1 MIKKIVYLQKIKK
14 QLNMSKND
22 ISLKEVNTIEM
33 KSLIELRDG
42 RIFYVP
48 AYQRGYRWNEE
59 QVKDLLDDL
68 YSFATG
74 KNEKQFYCLQP
85 VIVKEIKKDD
95 SKWREIKEVTP
106 SLSEETSIYEVV
118 DGQQRLTT
126 LYILLQ
132 YIIEHTTDE
141 EDKEDELKTMY
152 SLIYETRRDFSA
164 YLQAIG
170 TQTNFNNIDEKH
182 AFNAFQ
188 CIKNWIENKKT
199 PNLKASNIRS
209 KLATFLCQ
217 DNETEESCG
226 SLQVVWYEINEDK
239 DVIREFLTINN
250 GKIQLTEAELIKAL
264 FLQKRNLGDDNL
276 EISQGN
282 IALEWERI
290 ENALHQDDFWYFLSN
305 ENKIPSNRIELLLRL
320 NKGVFET
327 DKNKLFRSYYEIF
340 SGKESLTEIVKKE
353 WKSVVSV
360 FRTLEDWYIDPIK
373 YNLIGFL
380 THAGTPLQEIYKN
393 YESATSQ
400 EDFVNKLEKIIKI
413 NNLVELDYS
422 KNRRQIRNILL
433 LLNIHT
439 LNKQLGALREHTEV
453 NSPSYKFPFDIF
465 VTQNWDVEHIDS
477 AQTNRLSKKEDQKEW
492 VKVHKEFL
500 PEKEWNEKVTPFEL
514 EENWEKCIEAI
525 KEIAKEKS
533 EEEDNRNTIGNLT
546 LLDAETNRSYG
557 NALFPRKRKEI
568 LEAIRNGKYVP
579 QCTQMIFYKN
589 FGETSLQN
597 SLYWSDDCKKAY
609 QDYILNELKE
619 YGKQ

>member
-1 MIKKIVYLQKIKK
+1 MEE
-14 QLNMSKND
+14 NS
-22 ISLKEVNTIEM
+22 IEM
-33 KSLIELRDG
+33 KSLIKLRDG
-42 RIFYVP
+42 RTFYVP

-68 YSFATG
+68 YSFASG

-85 VIVKEIKKDD
+85 IIVKKISKDSAQWKTIVGNHPQINQEKD
-95 SKWREIKEVTP
+95 M
-106 SLSEETSIYEVV
+106 YEVV

-170 TQTNFNNIDEKH
+170 IQTNFNNIDEKH

-226 SLQVVWYEINEDK
+226 SLQVVWYEINENK

-264 FLQKRNLGDDNL
+264 FLQKRNLEDDNL

-400 EDFVNKLEKIIKI
+400 EDFISKLEKMIKI
-413 NNLVELDYS
+413 KKIVELNYS
-422 KNRRQIRNILL
+422 KDRNQIRNILL

-500 PEKEWNEKVTPFEL
+500 PKKEWEKQVASFEL
-514 EENWEKCIEAI
+514 KENWEKCIEAI

>member
-1 MIKKIVYLQKIKK
+1 MNKNNISPNEGNSIK
-14 QLNMSKND
+14 
-22 ISLKEVNTIEM
+22 M

-68 YSFATG
+68 YSFAIG

-85 VIVKEIKKDD
+85 VIVKKISKNSTQWKTITENHPQIDQEKDM
-95 SKWREIKEVTP
+95 
-106 SLSEETSIYEVV
+106 YEVV

-132 YIIEHTTDE
+132 YIIDHTTDE
-141 EDKEDELKTMY
+141 EDKEDEQKAMY
-152 SLIYETRRDFSA
+152 KLIYETRKNLSD
-164 YLQAIG
+164 YLQKIG
-170 TQTNFNNIDEKH
+170 EKTIFDNIDEKH
-182 AFNAFQ
+182 ASNAYQ
-188 CIKNWIENKKT
+188 CIKKWIENKKT

-217 DNETEESCG
+217 DENTEESCG
-226 SLQVVWYEINEDK
+226 SLQVVWYEIDENK

-264 FLQKRNLGDDNL
+264 FLQKRNLGDDNI
-276 EISQGN
+276 EITQGN

-305 ENKIPSNRIELLLRL
+305 EDKIPSNRIELLLRL
-320 NKGVFET
+320 NKGVFEN

-340 SGKESLTEIVKKE
+340 SEKEGLSKIVKEE
-353 WKSVVSV
+353 WKSVVTV

-380 THAGTPLQEIYKN
+380 THAGIPLQEIYKN
-393 YESATSQ
+393 YQNATSQ
-400 EDFVNKLEKIIKI
+400 IDFISKLEKMIKI
-413 NNLVELDYS
+413 KNPVELSYS
-422 KNRRQIRNILL
+422 KDRSHIRNILL
-433 LLNIHT
+433 LLNVHT
-439 LNKQLGALREHTEV
+439 LNKQLGALRKHTEV
-453 NSPSYKFPFDIF
+453 DSPSYKFPFDIF
-465 VTQNWDVEHIDS
+465 VAQNWDVEHIDS
-477 AQTNRLSKKEDQKEW
+477 AQTNRLNKKEDQKEW

-500 PEKEWNEKVTPFEL
+500 PEKEWNEKVAPFEL

-525 KEIAKEKS
+525 KEIAEEKS

-597 SLYWSDDCKKAY
+597 SLYWSDSCKKAY
-609 QDYILNELKE
+609 QDYIFNELKK

>member
-1 MIKKIVYLQKIKK
+1 MEENNIK
-14 QLNMSKND
+14 
-22 ISLKEVNTIEM
+22 M

-42 RIFYVP
+42 RTFYVP

-68 YSFATG
+68 YSFASG

-85 VIVKEIKKDD
+85 IIVTKISKDSVQWKTIIEAHPQIDQEKE
-95 SKWREIKEVTP
+95 
-106 SLSEETSIYEVV
+106 IYEVV

-126 LYILLQ
+126 LYIILKYL
-132 YIIEHTTDE
+132 I
-141 EDKEDELKTMY
+141 KEIQNSKEPSY
-152 SLIYETRRDFSA
+152 SIIYETREDMTCFLENIAEKTENDFK
-164 YLQAIG
+164 
-170 TQTNFNNIDEKH
+170 NIDEKH
-182 AFNAFQ
+182 AVDAF
-188 CIKNWIENKKT
+188 KNIHKWIIEKEEKDKT
-199 PNLKASNIRS
+199 ISANDIHYELS
-209 KLATFLCQ
+209 KFLRQ
-217 DNETEESCG
+217 DKDTKQSCG
-226 SLQVVWYEINEDK
+226 SLQVIWYEINENK

-264 FLQKRNLGDDNL
+264 FLQKRNLGDHNL
-276 EISQGN
+276 EITQGN

-320 NKGVFET
+320 NRGVFEI

-340 SGKESLTEIVKKE
+340 SEKEGLTEIVKEE
-353 WKSVVSV
+353 WKNVVSV

-380 THAGTPLQEIYKN
+380 THANTPLQDIYKN
-393 YESATSQ
+393 YENATSQ
-400 EDFVNKLEKIIKI
+400 EDFIYKLKEMIKGKLPE
-413 NNLVELDYS
+413 NPETLSYS
-422 KNRRQIRNILL
+422 NTKDRYNIWKILL
-433 LLNIHT
+433 WLNIHT
-439 LNKQLGALREHTEV
+439 LNLQLKSLRGSSEV

-465 VTQNWDVEHIDS
+465 VAQNWDVEHIDS

-492 VKVHKEFL
+492 VKIHKEFL
-500 PEKEWNEKVTPFEL
+500 PEKEWDEKVAPFEL

-525 KEIAKEKS
+525 KEIAEEKS

-597 SLYWSDDCKKAY
+597 SLYWSDSCKKAY

>member
-1 MIKKIVYLQKIKK
+1 MEE
-14 QLNMSKND
+14 NS
-22 ISLKEVNTIEM
+22 IEM
-33 KSLIELRDG
+33 KSLIKLRDG
-42 RIFYVP
+42 RTFYVP

-68 YSFATG
+68 YSFASG

-85 VIVKEIKKDD
+85 IIVKKISKDSAQWKTIVGNHPQINQEKD
-95 SKWREIKEVTP
+95 M
-106 SLSEETSIYEVV
+106 YEVV

-170 TQTNFNNIDEKH
+170 IQTNFNNIDEKH

-209 KLATFLCQ
+209 KLATFRCQ

-226 SLQVVWYEINEDK
+226 SLQVVWYEINENK

-264 FLQKRNLGDDNL
+264 FLQKRNLEDDNL

-400 EDFVNKLEKIIKI
+400 EDFISKLEKMIKI
-413 NNLVELDYS
+413 KKIVELNYS
-422 KNRRQIRNILL
+422 KDRNQIRNILL

-500 PEKEWNEKVTPFEL
+500 PKKEWEKQVASFEL

>member
-1 MIKKIVYLQKIKK
+1 MNKNNTV
-14 QLNMSKND
+14 SKEGN
-22 ISLKEVNTIEM
+22 SIEM

-42 RIFYVP
+42 RTFYVP

-59 QVKDLLDDL
+59 QVKDLLEDL
-68 YSFATG
+68 YSFASG
-74 KNEKQFYCLQP
+74 KNEKRFYCLQP
-85 VIVKEIKKDD
+85 IIVKKISKD
-95 SKWREIKEVTP
+95 SAQWKAIIETHPQINQEKE
-106 SLSEETSIYEVV
+106 IYEVV

-132 YIIEHTTDE
+132 YIIDHTADE
-141 EDKEDELKTMY
+141 EDKEDEQKAMY
-152 SLIYETRRDFSA
+152 KLIYETRKNLSD
-164 YLQAIG
+164 YLQKIG
-170 TQTNFNNIDEKH
+170 EKTIFDNIDEKH
-182 AFNAFQ
+182 ASNAYQ
-188 CIKNWIENKKT
+188 CIKRWIENKKT

-217 DNETEESCG
+217 DKNTEESCG
-226 SLQVVWYEINEDK
+226 SLQVVWYEIDENK

-276 EISQGN
+276 EITQGN

-290 ENALHQDDFWYFLSN
+290 ENALHEDDFWYFLSN

-327 DKNKLFRSYYEIF
+327 DKNKLFRSYYGIF
-340 SGKESLTEIVKKE
+340 SEKEGLSEIVKEE
-353 WKSVVSV
+353 WKNVVTV
-360 FRTLEDWYIDPIK
+360 FRTREDWYIDPIK

-393 YESATSQ
+393 YENSTSQ
-400 EDFVNKLEKIIKI
+400 IDFISRLEKMIKI
-413 NNLVELDYS
+413 KNPVELSYS
-422 KNRRQIRNILL
+422 KDRSQIRNILL
-433 LLNIHT
+433 LLNVHI

-465 VTQNWDVEHIDS
+465 VAQNWDVEHIDS
-477 AQTNRLSKKEDQKEW
+477 AQTNRLNKIEDQKEW
-492 VKVHKEFL
+492 IKVHKEFL
-500 PEKEWNEKVTPFEL
+500 PEKEWNEKVASFEL

-525 KEIAKEKS
+525 KEIAEEKS
-533 EEEDNRNTIGNLT
+533 EEEDNRNIIGNLT

-597 SLYWSDDCKKAY
+597 SLYWSDSCKKAY

>member
-1 MIKKIVYLQKIKK
+1 MNKNNTV
-14 QLNMSKND
+14 SKEGN
-22 ISLKEVNTIEM
+22 SIEM

-42 RIFYVP
+42 RTFYVP

-59 QVKDLLDDL
+59 QVKDLLEDL
-68 YSFATG
+68 YSFASG

-85 VIVKEIKKDD
+85 IIVKKISKD
-95 SKWREIKEVTP
+95 SAQWKAIIETHPQINQEKE
-106 SLSEETSIYEVV
+106 IYEVV

-132 YIIEHTTDE
+132 YIIDHTADE
-141 EDKEDELKTMY
+141 EDKEDEQKAMY
-152 SLIYETRRDFSA
+152 KLIYETRKNLSD
-164 YLQAIG
+164 YLQKIG
-170 TQTNFNNIDEKH
+170 EKTIFDNIDEKH
-182 AFNAFQ
+182 ASNAYQ
-188 CIKNWIENKKT
+188 CIKRWIENKKT

-217 DNETEESCG
+217 DKNTEESCG
-226 SLQVVWYEINEDK
+226 SLQVVWYEIDENK

-276 EISQGN
+276 EITQGN

-290 ENALHQDDFWYFLSN
+290 ENALHEDDFWYFLSN

-327 DKNKLFRSYYEIF
+327 DKNKLFRSYYGIF
-340 SGKESLTEIVKKE
+340 SEKEGLSEIVKEE
-353 WKSVVSV
+353 WKNVVTV

-393 YESATSQ
+393 YENSTSQ
-400 EDFVNKLEKIIKI
+400 IDFISRLEKMIKI
-413 NNLVELDYS
+413 KNPVELSYS
-422 KNRRQIRNILL
+422 KDRSQIRNILL
-433 LLNIHT
+433 LLNVHI
-439 LNKQLGALREHTEV
+439 LNKQLGALREYTEV

-465 VTQNWDVEHIDS
+465 VAQNWDVEHIDS
-477 AQTNRLSKKEDQKEW
+477 AQTNRLNKIEDQKEW
-492 VKVHKEFL
+492 IKVHKEFL
-500 PEKEWNEKVTPFEL
+500 PEKEWNEKVASFEL

-525 KEIAKEKS
+525 KEIAEEKS
-533 EEEDNRNTIGNLT
+533 EEEDNRNIIGNLT

-597 SLYWSDDCKKAY
+597 SLYWSDSCKKAY

>member
-1 MIKKIVYLQKIKK
+1 MSYKKKCIFAATKK
-14 QLNMSKND
+14 KTYFMEENS
-22 ISLKEVNTIEM
+22 IEM
-33 KSLIELRDG
+33 KSLIKLRDG
-42 RIFYVP
+42 RTFYVP

-68 YSFATG
+68 YSFASG

-85 VIVKEIKKDD
+85 IIVKKISKDSAQWKTIVGNHPQINQEKD
-95 SKWREIKEVTP
+95 M
-106 SLSEETSIYEVV
+106 YEVV

-170 TQTNFNNIDEKH
+170 IQTNFNNIDEKH

-226 SLQVVWYEINEDK
+226 SLQVVWYEINENK

-264 FLQKRNLGDDNL
+264 FLQKRNLEDDNL

-320 NKGVFET
+320 NKGVFEI

-400 EDFVNKLEKIIKI
+400 EDFISKLEKMIKI
-413 NNLVELDYS
+413 KKIVELNYS
-422 KNRRQIRNILL
+422 KDRNQIRNILL

-500 PEKEWNEKVTPFEL
+500 PKKEWEKQVASFEL

>member
-1 MIKKIVYLQKIKK
+1 MNKNNTV
-14 QLNMSKND
+14 SKEGN
-22 ISLKEVNTIEM
+22 SIEM

-42 RIFYVP
+42 RTFYVP

-59 QVKDLLDDL
+59 QVKDLLEDL
-68 YSFATG
+68 YSFASG
-74 KNEKQFYCLQP
+74 KNEKQLYCLQP
-85 VIVKEIKKDD
+85 IIVKKISKD
-95 SKWREIKEVTP
+95 SAQWKAIIETHPQINQEKE
-106 SLSEETSIYEVV
+106 IYEVV

-132 YIIEHTTDE
+132 YIIDHTADE
-141 EDKEDELKTMY
+141 EDKEDEQKAMY
-152 SLIYETRRDFSA
+152 KLIYETRKNLSD
-164 YLQAIG
+164 YLQKIG
-170 TQTNFNNIDEKH
+170 EKTIFDNIDEKH
-182 AFNAFQ
+182 ASNAYQ
-188 CIKNWIENKKT
+188 CIKRWIENKKT

-217 DNETEESCG
+217 DKNTEESCG
-226 SLQVVWYEINEDK
+226 SLQVVWYEIDENK
-239 DVIREFLTINN
+239 DIIREFLTINN

-276 EISQGN
+276 EITQGN

-290 ENALHQDDFWYFLSN
+290 ENALHEDDFWYFLSN

-327 DKNKLFRSYYEIF
+327 DKNKLFRSYYGIF
-340 SGKESLTEIVKKE
+340 SEKEGLSEIVKEE
-353 WKSVVSV
+353 WKNVVTV

-393 YESATSQ
+393 YENSTSQ
-400 EDFVNKLEKIIKI
+400 IDFISRLEKMIKI
-413 NNLVELDYS
+413 KNPVELSYS
-422 KNRRQIRNILL
+422 KDRSQIRNILL
-433 LLNIHT
+433 LLNVHI

-465 VTQNWDVEHIDS
+465 VAQNWDVEHIDS
-477 AQTNRLSKKEDQKEW
+477 AQTNRLNKIEDQKEW
-492 VKVHKEFL
+492 IKVHKEFL
-500 PEKEWNEKVTPFEL
+500 PEKEWNEKVASFEL

-525 KEIAKEKS
+525 KEIAEEKS
-533 EEEDNRNTIGNLT
+533 EEEDNRNIIGNLT

-597 SLYWSDDCKKAY
+597 SLYWSDSCKKAY

>member
-1 MIKKIVYLQKIKK
+1 MEE
-14 QLNMSKND
+14 NS
-22 ISLKEVNTIEM
+22 IEM
-33 KSLIELRDG
+33 KSLIKLRDG
-42 RIFYVP
+42 RTFYVP

-68 YSFATG
+68 YSFASG

-85 VIVKEIKKDD
+85 IIVKKISKDSAQWKTIVGNHPQINQEKD
-95 SKWREIKEVTP
+95 M
-106 SLSEETSIYEVV
+106 YEVV

-170 TQTNFNNIDEKH
+170 IQTNFNNIDEKH

-226 SLQVVWYEINEDK
+226 SLQVVWYEINENK

-264 FLQKRNLGDDNL
+264 FLQKRNLEDDNL

-290 ENALHQDDFWYFLSN
+290 ENELHQDDFWYFLSN

-320 NKGVFET
+320 NKGVFEI

-400 EDFVNKLEKIIKI
+400 EDFISKLEKMIKI
-413 NNLVELDYS
+413 KKIVELNYS
-422 KNRRQIRNILL
+422 KDRNQIRNILL

-500 PEKEWNEKVTPFEL
+500 PKKEWEKQVASFEL

>member
-1 MIKKIVYLQKIKK
+1 MEE
-14 QLNMSKND
+14 NS
-22 ISLKEVNTIEM
+22 IEM

-42 RIFYVP
+42 RTFYVP

-68 YSFATG
+68 YSFASG

-85 VIVKEIKKDD
+85 IIVKKISKDSAQWKTIVGNHPQINQEKD
-95 SKWREIKEVTP
+95 M
-106 SLSEETSIYEVV
+106 YEVV

-152 SLIYETRRDFSA
+152 SLIYETRRDFST

-320 NKGVFET
+320 NKGIFET

-380 THAGTPLQEIYKN
+380 THANTPLQDIYKN
-393 YESATSQ
+393 YENATSQ
-400 EDFVNKLEKIIKI
+400 EDFIYKLKEMIKVKLPE
-413 NNLVELDYS
+413 NPETLSYS
-422 KNRRQIRNILL
+422 NTKDRYNIWKILL
-433 LLNIHT
+433 WLNIHT
-439 LNKQLGALREHTEV
+439 LNLQLKSLRGSSEV

-465 VTQNWDVEHIDS
+465 VAQNWDVEHIDS

-514 EENWEKCIEAI
+514 EENWEKCIELI

-619 YGKQ
+619 YDKQ

>member
-1 MIKKIVYLQKIKK
+1 MEE
-14 QLNMSKND
+14 NS
-22 ISLKEVNTIEM
+22 IEM
-33 KSLIELRDG
+33 KSLIKLRDG
-42 RIFYVP
+42 RTFYVP

-68 YSFATG
+68 YSFASG

-85 VIVKEIKKDD
+85 IIVKKISKDSAQWKTIVGNHPQINQEKD
-95 SKWREIKEVTP
+95 M
-106 SLSEETSIYEVV
+106 YEVV

-182 AFNAFQ
+182 VFNAFQ

-282 IALEWERI
+282 IALEWECI

-353 WKSVVSV
+353 WKSVVAI

-373 YNLIGFL
+373 YNMIGFL
-380 THAGTPLQEIYKN
+380 THAGVKLQDIYNEYKSSDDQKDFIDRLKNLVREIIGEYKG
-393 YESATSQ
+393 
-400 EDFVNKLEKIIKI
+400 EKIKKLSY
-413 NNLVELDYS
+413 NKKDRNT
-422 KNRRQIRNILL
+422 IRKILL
-433 LLNIHT
+433 LMNIHT
-439 LNKQLGALREHTEV
+439 LNTQLEELRKKNNNIT
-453 NSPSYKFPFDIF
+453 NSSSYKFPFDIF
-465 VTQNWDVEHIDS
+465 ISQSWDVEHIDS
-477 AQTNRLSKKEDQKEW
+477 ATSNRLKDHNEQKLWIESCKDFIEKKKWEE
-492 VKVHKEFL
+492 EIIPL
-500 PEKEWNEKVTPFEL
+500 YEKWENGEEKD
-514 EENWEKCIEAI
+514 WEKCKEAI
-525 KEIAKEKS
+525 ITLVGENPE
-533 EEEDNRNTIGNLT
+533 EGEEDKNGINNLT

-557 NALFPRKRKEI
+557 NAIFPRKRKEI

-589 FGETSLQN
+589 FSNSSLQN
-597 SLYWSDDCKKAY
+597 TLYWSKESKEAY
-609 QDYILNELKE
+609 LNYIIEILDS
-619 YGKQ
+619 YGK

>member
-1 MIKKIVYLQKIKK
+1 MEE
-14 QLNMSKND
+14 NS
-22 ISLKEVNTIEM
+22 IEM

-42 RIFYVP
+42 RTFYVP

-68 YSFATG
+68 YSFASG

-85 VIVKEIKKDD
+85 IIVKKISKDSAQWKTIVGNHPQINQEKD
-95 SKWREIKEVTP
+95 M
-106 SLSEETSIYEVV
+106 YEVV

-152 SLIYETRRDFSA
+152 SLIYETRRDFST

-226 SLQVVWYEINEDK
+226 SLQIVWYEINEDK

-282 IALEWERI
+282 IALEWECI

-320 NKGVFET
+320 NKGIFET

-380 THAGTPLQEIYKN
+380 THANTPLQDIYKN
-393 YESATSQ
+393 YENATSQ
-400 EDFVNKLEKIIKI
+400 EDFIYKLKEMIKGKLPE
-413 NNLVELDYS
+413 NPETLSYS
-422 KNRRQIRNILL
+422 NTKDRYNIWKILL
-433 LLNIHT
+433 WLNIHT
-439 LNKQLGALREHTEV
+439 LNLQLKSLRGSSEV

-465 VTQNWDVEHIDS
+465 VAQNWDVEHIDS

-514 EENWEKCIEAI
+514 EENWEKCIEVI
-525 KEIAKEKS
+525 KEIAEEKS

-619 YGKQ
+619 YDKQ

>member
-1 MIKKIVYLQKIKK
+1 MEE
-14 QLNMSKND
+14 NS
-22 ISLKEVNTIEM
+22 IEM
-33 KSLIELRDG
+33 KSLIKLRDG
-42 RIFYVP
+42 RTFYVP

-68 YSFATG
+68 YSFASG

-85 VIVKEIKKDD
+85 IIVKKISKDSAQWKTIVGNHPQINQEKD
-95 SKWREIKEVTP
+95 M
-106 SLSEETSIYEVV
+106 YEVV

-170 TQTNFNNIDEKH
+170 IQTNFNNIDEKH

-226 SLQVVWYEINEDK
+226 SLQVVWYEINENK

-264 FLQKRNLGDDNL
+264 FLQKRNLEDDNL

-320 NKGVFET
+320 NKGVFEI

-400 EDFVNKLEKIIKI
+400 EDFISKLEKMIKI
-413 NNLVELDYS
+413 KKIVELNYS
-422 KNRRQIRNILL
+422 KDRNQIRNILL

-492 VKVHKEFL
+492 VKVHKELL
-500 PEKEWNEKVTPFEL
+500 PKKEWEKQVASFEL

>member
-1 MIKKIVYLQKIKK
+1 MNKNNTS
-14 QLNMSKND
+14 LNK
-22 ISLKEVNTIEM
+22 VNSIDM

-68 YSFATG
+68 YNFASG
-74 KNEKQFYCLQP
+74 KNEKLFYCLQP
-85 VIVKEIKKDD
+85 VIVKKINKDSDQWRAIIKAHSQIDQ
-95 SKWREIKEVTP
+95 EKE
-106 SLSEETSIYEVV
+106 IYEVV

-132 YIIEHTTDE
+132 YIIEKASD
-141 EDKEDELKTMY
+141 EDKEDEQKSMY
-152 SLIYETRRDFSA
+152 NLIYETRIEMACF
-164 YLQAIG
+164 LE
-170 TQTNFNNIDEKH
+170 NIATKTKDDVTDIDRKH
-182 AFNAFQ
+182 AFDAYQ
-188 CIKNWIENKKT
+188 YIDEWVMTKKT
-199 PNLKASNIRS
+199 AQLKASTIRS
-209 KLATFLCQ
+209 KLALLLCQ
-217 DNETEESCG
+217 DKETKESCG
-226 SLQVVWYEINEDK
+226 SLQVVWYEIDQNK

-276 EISQGN
+276 EITQGN

-290 ENALHQDDFWYFLSN
+290 ENALHQDDFWYFLSK

-327 DKNKLFRSYYEIF
+327 DKNKLFRSYYGIF
-340 SGKESLTEIVKKE
+340 SEKEGLSEIVKEE
-353 WKSVVSV
+353 WKNVVSV

-380 THAGTPLQEIYKN
+380 THANTPLQDIYKN
-393 YESATSQ
+393 YENATSQ
-400 EDFVNKLEKIIKI
+400 EDFIYKLKEMIKGKLPE
-413 NNLVELDYS
+413 NPETLSYS
-422 KNRRQIRNILL
+422 NTKDRYNIWKILL
-433 LLNIHT
+433 WLNIHT
-439 LNKQLGALREHTEV
+439 LNLQLKSLRGSSEV

-465 VTQNWDVEHIDS
+465 VAQNWDVEHIDS

-500 PEKEWNEKVTPFEL
+500 PEKEWDEKVAPFEL

-525 KEIAKEKS
+525 KEIAEEKS

-597 SLYWSDDCKKAY
+597 SLYWSDSCKKAY
-609 QDYILNELKE
+609 QDYILNELKK

>member
-1 MIKKIVYLQKIKK
+1 MEE
-14 QLNMSKND
+14 NS
-22 ISLKEVNTIEM
+22 IEM
-33 KSLIELRDG
+33 KSLIKLRDG
-42 RIFYVP
+42 RTFYVP

-68 YSFATG
+68 YSFASG

-85 VIVKEIKKDD
+85 IIVKKISKDSTQWKTIVGNHPQINQEKD
-95 SKWREIKEVTP
+95 M
-106 SLSEETSIYEVV
+106 YEVV

-152 SLIYETRRDFSA
+152 SLIYETRRDFST

-276 EISQGN
+276 ENSQGN

-327 DKNKLFRSYYEIF
+327 DKNKLFRSYYKIF
-340 SGKESLTEIVKKE
+340 SGKENLTEIVKKE

-380 THAGTPLQEIYKN
+380 AHAGTPLQEIYKN
-393 YESATSQ
+393 YETATSQ
-400 EDFVNKLEKIIKI
+400 EDFISKLKKIIKI
-413 NNLVELDYS
+413 KKIVELNYS
-422 KNRRQIRNILL
+422 KDRNQIRNILL

-439 LNKQLGALREHTEV
+439 LNKQLGALREYTEV

-500 PEKEWNEKVTPFEL
+500 PKKEWEKQVASFEL

-619 YGKQ
+619 YDKQ

>member
-1 MIKKIVYLQKIKK
+1 LQKIKK

-74 KNEKQFYCLQP
+74 KNGKQFYCLQP

-95 SKWREIKEVTP
+95 PKWREIKEETP

-132 YIIEHTTDE
+132 YIINNTTDE
-141 EDKEDELKTMY
+141 EDKEDEQKAMY
-152 SLIYETRRDFSA
+152 RLIYETRKNLSS
-164 YLQAIG
+164 YLQTIG
-170 TQTNFNNIDEKH
+170 ERTEFNNIDEKH
-182 AFNAFQ
+182 AYNAYR
-188 CIKNWIENKKT
+188 CIEKWVANKKT

-217 DNETEESCG
+217 DKNTEESCG
-226 SLQVVWYEINEDK
+226 SLQVVWYEINEEK

-264 FLQKRNLGDDNL
+264 FLQKRNLGDSNL
-276 EISQGN
+276 EITQGN

-327 DKNKLFRSYYEIF
+327 DKNKLFRSYYGIF
-340 SGKESLTEIVKKE
+340 FEKEGHTEVVKEE
-353 WKSVVSV
+353 WKKIVTV

-400 EDFVNKLEKIIKI
+400 EDFISKLRGMIKI
-413 NNLVELDYS
+413 KNPAELNYS
-422 KNRRQIRNILL
+422 KDRNQIRNILL
-433 LLNIHT
+433 LLNVHI

-465 VTQNWDVEHIDS
+465 VAQNWDVEHIDS
-477 AQTNRLSKKEDQKEW
+477 AQTNRLNKIEDQKEW
-492 VKVHKEFL
+492 IKVHKEFL
-500 PEKEWNEKVTPFEL
+500 PEKEWNEKVASFEL

-525 KEIAKEKS
+525 KEIAEEKS
-533 EEEDNRNTIGNLT
+533 EEEDNRNIIGNLT

-597 SLYWSDDCKKAY
+597 SLYWSDSCKKAY

>member
-1 MIKKIVYLQKIKK
+1 MNKNNTV
-14 QLNMSKND
+14 SKEGN
-22 ISLKEVNTIEM
+22 SIEM

-42 RIFYVP
+42 RTFYVP

-59 QVKDLLDDL
+59 QVKDLLEDL
-68 YSFATG
+68 YSFASG

-85 VIVKEIKKDD
+85 IIVKKISKD
-95 SKWREIKEVTP
+95 SAQWKAIIETHPQINQEKE
-106 SLSEETSIYEVV
+106 IYEVV

-132 YIIEHTTDE
+132 YIIDHTADE
-141 EDKEDELKTMY
+141 EDKEDEQKAMY
-152 SLIYETRRDFSA
+152 KLIYETRKNLSD
-164 YLQAIG
+164 YLQKIG
-170 TQTNFNNIDEKH
+170 EKTIFDNIDEKH
-182 AFNAFQ
+182 ASNAYQ
-188 CIKNWIENKKT
+188 CIKRWIENKKT

-217 DNETEESCG
+217 DKNTEESCG
-226 SLQVVWYEINEDK
+226 SLQVVWYEIDENK

-276 EISQGN
+276 EITQGN

-290 ENALHQDDFWYFLSN
+290 ENALHEDDFWYFLSN

-327 DKNKLFRSYYEIF
+327 DKNKLFRSYYGIF
-340 SGKESLTEIVKKE
+340 SEKEGLSEIVKEE
-353 WKSVVSV
+353 WKNVVTV

-393 YESATSQ
+393 YENSTSQ
-400 EDFVNKLEKIIKI
+400 IDFISRLEKMIKI
-413 NNLVELDYS
+413 KNPVELSYS
-422 KNRRQIRNILL
+422 KDRSQIRNILL
-433 LLNIHT
+433 LLNVHI

-465 VTQNWDVEHIDS
+465 VAQNWDVEHIDS
-477 AQTNRLSKKEDQKEW
+477 AQTNRLNKIEDQKEW
-492 VKVHKEFL
+492 IKVHKEFL
-500 PEKEWNEKVTPFEL
+500 PEKEWNEKVASFEL

-525 KEIAKEKS
+525 KEIAEEKS
-533 EEEDNRNTIGNLT
+533 EEEDNRNIIGNLT

-597 SLYWSDDCKKAY
+597 SLYWSDSCKKAY

>member
-1 MIKKIVYLQKIKK
+1 MNKNNTV
-14 QLNMSKND
+14 SKEGN
-22 ISLKEVNTIEM
+22 SIEM

-42 RIFYVP
+42 RTFYVP

-59 QVKDLLDDL
+59 QVKDLLEDL
-68 YSFATG
+68 YSFASG
-74 KNEKQFYCLQP
+74 KNEKRFYCLQP
-85 VIVKEIKKDD
+85 IIVKKISKD
-95 SKWREIKEVTP
+95 SAQWKAIIETHPQINQEKE
-106 SLSEETSIYEVV
+106 IYEVV

-132 YIIEHTTDE
+132 YIIDHTADE
-141 EDKEDELKTMY
+141 EDKEDEQKAMY
-152 SLIYETRRDFSA
+152 KLIYETRKNLSD
-164 YLQAIG
+164 YLQKIG
-170 TQTNFNNIDEKH
+170 EKTIFDNIDEKH
-182 AFNAFQ
+182 ASNAYQ
-188 CIKNWIENKKT
+188 CIKRWIENKKT

-217 DNETEESCG
+217 DKNTEESCG
-226 SLQVVWYEINEDK
+226 SLQVVWYEIDENK

-276 EISQGN
+276 EITQGN

-290 ENALHQDDFWYFLSN
+290 ENALHEDDFWYFLSN

-327 DKNKLFRSYYEIF
+327 DKNKLFRSYYGIF
-340 SGKESLTEIVKKE
+340 SEKEGLSEIVKEE
-353 WKSVVSV
+353 WKNVVTV

-393 YESATSQ
+393 YENSTSQ
-400 EDFVNKLEKIIKI
+400 IDFISRLEKMIKI
-413 NNLVELDYS
+413 KNPVELSYS
-422 KNRRQIRNILL
+422 KDRSQIRNILL
-433 LLNIHT
+433 LLNVHI

-465 VTQNWDVEHIDS
+465 VAQNWDVEHIDS
-477 AQTNRLSKKEDQKEW
+477 AQTNRLNKIEDQKEW
-492 VKVHKEFL
+492 IKVHKEFL
-500 PEKEWNEKVTPFEL
+500 PEKEWNEKVASFEL

-525 KEIAKEKS
+525 KEIAEEKS
-533 EEEDNRNTIGNLT
+533 EEEDNRNIIGNLT

-597 SLYWSDDCKKAY
+597 SLYWSDSCKKAY

>member
-1 MIKKIVYLQKIKK
+1 MEE
-14 QLNMSKND
+14 NS
-22 ISLKEVNTIEM
+22 IEM
-33 KSLIELRDG
+33 KSLIKLRDG
-42 RIFYVP
+42 RTFYVP

-68 YSFATG
+68 YSFASG

-85 VIVKEIKKDD
+85 IIVKKISKDSAQWKTIVGNHPQINQEKD
-95 SKWREIKEVTP
+95 M
-106 SLSEETSIYEVV
+106 YEVV

-276 EISQGN
+276 ENSQGN

-360 FRTLEDWYIDPIK
+360 FRTLEDWYIDSIK

-380 THAGTPLQEIYKN
+380 THANTPLQDIYKN
-393 YESATSQ
+393 YENATSQ
-400 EDFVNKLEKIIKI
+400 EDFIYKLKEMIKGKLPE
-413 NNLVELDYS
+413 NPETLNYS
-422 KNRRQIRNILL
+422 NTKDRYNIWKVLL
-433 LLNIHT
+433 WLNIHT
-439 LNKQLGALREHTEV
+439 LNLQLKSLRGSSEV

-465 VTQNWDVEHIDS
+465 VAQNWDVEHIDS

-514 EENWEKCIEAI
+514 EENWEKCIEVI
-525 KEIAKEKS
+525 KEIAEEKS
-533 EEEDNRNTIGNLT
+533 EEEDNRNIIGNLT

-619 YGKQ
+619 YDKQ

>member
-1 MIKKIVYLQKIKK
+1 MNKNNTV
-14 QLNMSKND
+14 SKEGN
-22 ISLKEVNTIEM
+22 SIEM

-42 RIFYVP
+42 RTFYVP

-59 QVKDLLDDL
+59 QVKDLLEDL
-68 YSFATG
+68 YSFASG

-85 VIVKEIKKDD
+85 IIVKKISKD
-95 SKWREIKEVTP
+95 SAQWKAIIETHPQINQEKE
-106 SLSEETSIYEVV
+106 IYEVV

-132 YIIEHTTDE
+132 YIIDHTADE
-141 EDKEDELKTMY
+141 EDKEDEQKAMY
-152 SLIYETRRDFSA
+152 KLIYETRKNLSD
-164 YLQAIG
+164 YLQKIG
-170 TQTNFNNIDEKH
+170 EKTIFDNIDEKH
-182 AFNAFQ
+182 ASNAYQ
-188 CIKNWIENKKT
+188 CIKRWIENKKT

-217 DNETEESCG
+217 DKNTEESCG
-226 SLQVVWYEINEDK
+226 SLQVVWYEIDENK
-239 DVIREFLTINN
+239 DIIREFLTINN

-276 EISQGN
+276 EITQGN

-290 ENALHQDDFWYFLSN
+290 ENALHEDDFWYFLSN

-327 DKNKLFRSYYEIF
+327 DKNKLFRSYYGIF
-340 SGKESLTEIVKKE
+340 SEKEGLSEIVKEE
-353 WKSVVSV
+353 WKNVVTV

-393 YESATSQ
+393 YENSTSQ
-400 EDFVNKLEKIIKI
+400 IDFISRLEKMIKI
-413 NNLVELDYS
+413 KNPVELSYS
-422 KNRRQIRNILL
+422 KDRSQIRNILL
-433 LLNIHT
+433 LLNVHI

-465 VTQNWDVEHIDS
+465 VAQNWDVEHIDS
-477 AQTNRLSKKEDQKEW
+477 AQTNRLNKIEDQKEW
-492 VKVHKEFL
+492 IKVHKEFL
-500 PEKEWNEKVTPFEL
+500 PEKEWNEKVASFEL

-525 KEIAKEKS
+525 KEIAEEKS
-533 EEEDNRNTIGNLT
+533 EEEDNRNIIGNLT

-597 SLYWSDDCKKAY
+597 SLYWSDSCKKAY

-619 YGKQ
+619 YENQ

>member
-1 MIKKIVYLQKIKK
+1 MEE
-14 QLNMSKND
+14 NS
-22 ISLKEVNTIEM
+22 IEM
-33 KSLIELRDG
+33 KSLIKLRDG
-42 RIFYVP
+42 RTFYVP

-68 YSFATG
+68 YSFASG

-85 VIVKEIKKDD
+85 IIVKKISKDSAQWKTIVGNHPQINQEKD
-95 SKWREIKEVTP
+95 M
-106 SLSEETSIYEVV
+106 YEVV

-182 AFNAFQ
+182 VFNAFQ

-353 WKSVVSV
+353 WKSVVAI

-373 YNLIGFL
+373 YNMIGFL
-380 THAGTPLQEIYKN
+380 THAGVKLQDIYNEYKSSDDQKDFIDRLKNLVREIIGEYKG
-393 YESATSQ
+393 
-400 EDFVNKLEKIIKI
+400 EKIKKLSY
-413 NNLVELDYS
+413 NKKDRNT
-422 KNRRQIRNILL
+422 IRKILL
-433 LLNIHT
+433 LMNIHT
-439 LNKQLGALREHTEV
+439 LNTQLEELRKKNNNIT
-453 NSPSYKFPFDIF
+453 NSSSYKFPFDIF
-465 VTQNWDVEHIDS
+465 ISQSWDVEHIDS
-477 AQTNRLSKKEDQKEW
+477 ATSNRLKDHNEQKLWIESCKDFIEKKKWEE
-492 VKVHKEFL
+492 EIIPL
-500 PEKEWNEKVTPFEL
+500 YEKWENGEEKD
-514 EENWEKCIEAI
+514 WEKCKEAI
-525 KEIAKEKS
+525 ITLVGENPE
-533 EEEDNRNTIGNLT
+533 EGEEDKNGINNLT

-557 NALFPRKRKEI
+557 NAIFPRKRKEI

-589 FGETSLQN
+589 FSNSSLQN
-597 SLYWSDDCKKAY
+597 TLYWSKESKEAY
-609 QDYILNELKE
+609 LNYIIEILDS
-619 YGKQ
+619 YGK

>member
-1 MIKKIVYLQKIKK
+1 MNKNNTV
-14 QLNMSKND
+14 SKEGN
-22 ISLKEVNTIEM
+22 SIEM

-42 RIFYVP
+42 RTFYVP

-59 QVKDLLDDL
+59 QVKDLLEDL
-68 YSFATG
+68 YSFASG

-85 VIVKEIKKDD
+85 IIVKKISKD
-95 SKWREIKEVTP
+95 SAQWKAIIETHPQINQEKE
-106 SLSEETSIYEVV
+106 IYEVV

-132 YIIEHTTDE
+132 YIIDHTADE
-141 EDKEDELKTMY
+141 EDKEDEQKAMY
-152 SLIYETRRDFSA
+152 KLIYETRKNLSD
-164 YLQAIG
+164 YLQKIG
-170 TQTNFNNIDEKH
+170 EKTIFDNIDEKH
-182 AFNAFQ
+182 ASNAYQ
-188 CIKNWIENKKT
+188 CIKRWIENKKT

-217 DNETEESCG
+217 DKNTEESCG
-226 SLQVVWYEINEDK
+226 SLQVVWYEIDENK

-276 EISQGN
+276 EITQGN

-290 ENALHQDDFWYFLSN
+290 ENALHEDDFWYFLSN

-327 DKNKLFRSYYEIF
+327 DKNKLFRSYYGIF
-340 SGKESLTEIVKKE
+340 SEKEGLSEIVKEE
-353 WKSVVSV
+353 WKNVVTV

-393 YESATSQ
+393 YENSTSQ
-400 EDFVNKLEKIIKI
+400 IDFISRLEKMIKI
-413 NNLVELDYS
+413 KNPVELSYS
-422 KNRRQIRNILL
+422 KDRSQIRNILL
-433 LLNIHT
+433 LLNVHI

-465 VTQNWDVEHIDS
+465 VAQNWDVEHIDS
-477 AQTNRLSKKEDQKEW
+477 AQTNRLNKIEDQKAS
-492 VKVHKEFL
+492 
-500 PEKEWNEKVTPFEL
+500 FEL

-525 KEIAKEKS
+525 KEIAEEKS
-533 EEEDNRNTIGNLT
+533 EEEDNRNIIGNLT

-597 SLYWSDDCKKAY
+597 SLYWSDSCKKAY

>member
-1 MIKKIVYLQKIKK
+1 MNKNNTV
-14 QLNMSKND
+14 SKEGN
-22 ISLKEVNTIEM
+22 SIEM

-42 RIFYVP
+42 RTFYVP

-59 QVKDLLDDL
+59 QVKDLLEDL
-68 YSFATG
+68 YSFASG

-85 VIVKEIKKDD
+85 IIVKKISKD
-95 SKWREIKEVTP
+95 SAQWKAIIETHPQINQEKE
-106 SLSEETSIYEVV
+106 IYEVV

-132 YIIEHTTDE
+132 YIIDHTADE
-141 EDKEDELKTMY
+141 EDKEDEQKAMY
-152 SLIYETRRDFSA
+152 KLIYETRKNLSD
-164 YLQAIG
+164 YLQKIG
-170 TQTNFNNIDEKH
+170 EKTIFDNIDEKH
-182 AFNAFQ
+182 ASNAYQ
-188 CIKNWIENKKT
+188 CIKRWIENKKT

-217 DNETEESCG
+217 DKNTEESCG
-226 SLQVVWYEINEDK
+226 SLQVVWYEIDENK
-239 DVIREFLTINN
+239 DIIREFLTINN

-276 EISQGN
+276 EITQGN

-290 ENALHQDDFWYFLSN
+290 ENALHEDDFWYFLSN

-327 DKNKLFRSYYEIF
+327 DKNKLFRSYYGIF
-340 SGKESLTEIVKKE
+340 SEKEGLSEIVKEE
-353 WKSVVSV
+353 WKNVVTV

-393 YESATSQ
+393 YENSTSQ
-400 EDFVNKLEKIIKI
+400 IDFISRLEKMIKI
-413 NNLVELDYS
+413 KNPVELSYS
-422 KNRRQIRNILL
+422 KDRSQIRNILL
-433 LLNIHT
+433 LLNVHI

-465 VTQNWDVEHIDS
+465 VAQNCDVEHIDS
-477 AQTNRLSKKEDQKEW
+477 AQTNRLNKIEDQKEW
-492 VKVHKEFL
+492 IKVHKEFL
-500 PEKEWNEKVTPFEL
+500 PEKEWNEKVASFEL

-525 KEIAKEKS
+525 KEIAEEKS
-533 EEEDNRNTIGNLT
+533 EEEDNRNIIGNLT

-597 SLYWSDDCKKAY
+597 SLYWSDSCKKAY

-619 YGKQ
+619 YENQ

>member
-1 MIKKIVYLQKIKK
+1 MEE
-14 QLNMSKND
+14 NS
-22 ISLKEVNTIEM
+22 IEM
-33 KSLIELRDG
+33 KSLIKLRDG
-42 RIFYVP
+42 RTFYVP

-68 YSFATG
+68 YSFASG

-85 VIVKEIKKDD
+85 IIVKKISKDSTQWKTIVGNHPQINQEKD
-95 SKWREIKEVTP
+95 M
-106 SLSEETSIYEVV
+106 YEVV

-152 SLIYETRRDFSA
+152 SLIYETRRDFST

-276 EISQGN
+276 ENSQGN

-327 DKNKLFRSYYEIF
+327 DKNKLFRSYYKIF
-340 SGKESLTEIVKKE
+340 SGKENLTEIVKKE

-380 THAGTPLQEIYKN
+380 AHAGTPLQEIYKN

-400 EDFVNKLEKIIKI
+400 EDFISKLKKIIKI
-413 NNLVELDYS
+413 KKIVELNYS
-422 KNRRQIRNILL
+422 KDRNQIRNILL

-439 LNKQLGALREHTEV
+439 LNKQLGALREYTEV

-500 PEKEWNEKVTPFEL
+500 PKKEWEKQVASFEL

-619 YGKQ
+619 YDKQ

>member
-1 MIKKIVYLQKIKK
+1 MNKNNTV
-14 QLNMSKND
+14 SKEGN
-22 ISLKEVNTIEM
+22 SIEM

-42 RIFYVP
+42 RTFYVP

-59 QVKDLLDDL
+59 QVKDLLEDL
-68 YSFATG
+68 YSFASG

-85 VIVKEIKKDD
+85 IIVKKISKD
-95 SKWREIKEVTP
+95 SAQWKAIIETHPQINQEKE
-106 SLSEETSIYEVV
+106 IYEVV

-132 YIIEHTTDE
+132 YIIDHTADE
-141 EDKEDELKTMY
+141 EDKEDEQKAMY
-152 SLIYETRRDFSA
+152 KLIYETRKNLSD
-164 YLQAIG
+164 YLQKIG
-170 TQTNFNNIDEKH
+170 EKTIFDNIDEKH
-182 AFNAFQ
+182 ASNAYQ
-188 CIKNWIENKKT
+188 CIKRWIENKKT

-217 DNETEESCG
+217 DKNTEESCG
-226 SLQVVWYEINEDK
+226 SLQVVWYEIDENK
-239 DVIREFLTINN
+239 DIIREFLTINN

-276 EISQGN
+276 EITQGN

-290 ENALHQDDFWYFLSN
+290 ENALHEDDFWYFLSN

-327 DKNKLFRSYYEIF
+327 DKNKLFRSYYGIF
-340 SGKESLTEIVKKE
+340 SEKEGLSEIVKEE
-353 WKSVVSV
+353 WKNVVTV

-393 YESATSQ
+393 YENSTSQ
-400 EDFVNKLEKIIKI
+400 IDFISRLEKMIKI
-413 NNLVELDYS
+413 KNPVELSYS
-422 KNRRQIRNILL
+422 KDRSQIRNILL
-433 LLNIHT
+433 LLNVHI

-465 VTQNWDVEHIDS
+465 VAQNWDVEHIDS
-477 AQTNRLSKKEDQKEW
+477 AQTNRLNKIEDQKEW
-492 VKVHKEFL
+492 IKVHKEFL
-500 PEKEWNEKVTPFEL
+500 PEKEWNEKVASFEL

-525 KEIAKEKS
+525 KEIAEEKS
-533 EEEDNRNTIGNLT
+533 EEEDNRNIIGNLT

-597 SLYWSDDCKKAY
+597 SLYWSDSCKKAY

>member
-1 MIKKIVYLQKIKK
+1 MEE
-14 QLNMSKND
+14 NS
-22 ISLKEVNTIEM
+22 IEM
-33 KSLIELRDG
+33 KSLIKLRDG
-42 RIFYVP
+42 RTFYVP

-68 YSFATG
+68 YSFASG

-85 VIVKEIKKDD
+85 IIVKKISKDSAQWKTIVGNHPQINQEKD
-95 SKWREIKEVTP
+95 M
-106 SLSEETSIYEVV
+106 YEVV

-170 TQTNFNNIDEKH
+170 IQTNFNNIDEKH

-226 SLQVVWYEINEDK
+226 SLQVVWYEINENK

-264 FLQKRNLGDDNL
+264 FLQKRNLEDDNL

-320 NKGVFET
+320 NKGVFEI
-327 DKNKLFRSYYEIF
+327 DKNKL
-340 SGKESLTEIVKKE
+340 
-353 WKSVVSV
+353 

-400 EDFVNKLEKIIKI
+400 EDFISKLEKMIKI
-413 NNLVELDYS
+413 KKIVELNYS
-422 KNRRQIRNILL
+422 KDRNQIRNILL

-500 PEKEWNEKVTPFEL
+500 PKKEWEKQVASFEL

>member
-1 MIKKIVYLQKIKK
+1 MYE
-14 QLNMSKND
+14 N
-22 ISLKEVNTIEM
+22 NTFPEEENNIEM

-68 YSFATG
+68 YSFASG

-85 VIVKEIKKDD
+85 IIVKKISKDSVQWKTIIEAHPQID
-95 SKWREIKEVTP
+95 QEKE
-106 SLSEETSIYEVV
+106 IYEVV

-126 LYILLQ
+126 LYIILKYL
-132 YIIEHTTDE
+132 I
-141 EDKEDELKTMY
+141 KEIQNSKELSY
-152 SLIYETRRDFSA
+152 SIIYETREDMTCFLENIAEKTENDFK
-164 YLQAIG
+164 
-170 TQTNFNNIDEKH
+170 NIDEKH
-182 AFNAFQ
+182 AVDAF
-188 CIKNWIENKKT
+188 KNIHKWIIEKEEKDKT
-199 PNLKASNIRS
+199 ISANDIHYELS
-209 KLATFLCQ
+209 KFLRQ
-217 DNETEESCG
+217 DRDTKQSCG
-226 SLQVVWYEINEDK
+226 SLQVIWYEINENK
-239 DVIREFLTINN
+239 DVIQEFLTINN

-264 FLQKRNLGDDNL
+264 FLQKRNLGDHNL
-276 EISQGN
+276 EITQGN

-320 NKGVFET
+320 NRGVFEI

-340 SGKESLTEIVKKE
+340 SEKEGLTEIVKEE
-353 WKSVVSV
+353 WKNVVSV

-380 THAGTPLQEIYKN
+380 THANTPLQDIYKN
-393 YESATSQ
+393 YENATSQ
-400 EDFVNKLEKIIKI
+400 EDFIYKLKEMIKGKLPE
-413 NNLVELDYS
+413 NPETLSYS
-422 KNRRQIRNILL
+422 NTKDRYNIWKILL
-433 LLNIHT
+433 WLNIHT
-439 LNKQLGALREHTEV
+439 LNLQLKSLRGSSEV

-465 VTQNWDVEHIDS
+465 VAQNWDVEHIDS

-514 EENWEKCIEAI
+514 EENWEKCIEVI
-525 KEIAKEKS
+525 KEIAEEKS
-533 EEEDNRNTIGNLT
+533 EEEDNRNIIGNLT

>member
-1 MIKKIVYLQKIKK
+1 MNKNNISPNEGNSIK
-14 QLNMSKND
+14 
-22 ISLKEVNTIEM
+22 M

-68 YSFATG
+68 YSFAIG

-85 VIVKEIKKDD
+85 VIVKKISKNSTQWKTITENHPQIDQEKDM
-95 SKWREIKEVTP
+95 
-106 SLSEETSIYEVV
+106 YEVV

-132 YIIEHTTDE
+132 YIIDHTTDE
-141 EDKEDELKTMY
+141 EDKEDEQKAMY
-152 SLIYETRRDFSA
+152 KLIYETRKNLSD
-164 YLQAIG
+164 YLQKIG
-170 TQTNFNNIDEKH
+170 EKTIFDNIDEKH
-182 AFNAFQ
+182 ASNAYQ
-188 CIKNWIENKKT
+188 CIKKWIENKKT

-217 DNETEESCG
+217 DENTEESCG
-226 SLQVVWYEINEDK
+226 SLQVVWYEIDENK

-264 FLQKRNLGDDNL
+264 L
-276 EISQGN
+276 EITQGN

-305 ENKIPSNRIELLLRL
+305 EDKIPSNRIELLLRL
-320 NKGVFET
+320 NKGVFEN

-340 SGKESLTEIVKKE
+340 SEKEGLSKIVKEE
-353 WKSVVSV
+353 WKSVVTV

-380 THAGTPLQEIYKN
+380 THAGIPLQEIYKN
-393 YESATSQ
+393 YQNATSQ
-400 EDFVNKLEKIIKI
+400 IDFISKLEKMIKI
-413 NNLVELDYS
+413 KNPVELSYS
-422 KNRRQIRNILL
+422 KDRSHIRNILL
-433 LLNIHT
+433 LLNVHT
-439 LNKQLGALREHTEV
+439 LNKQLGALRKHTEV
-453 NSPSYKFPFDIF
+453 DSPSYKFPFDIF
-465 VTQNWDVEHIDS
+465 VAQNWDVEHIDS
-477 AQTNRLSKKEDQKEW
+477 AQTNRLNKKEDQKEW

-500 PEKEWNEKVTPFEL
+500 PEKEWNEKVAPFEL

-525 KEIAKEKS
+525 KEIAEEKS

-597 SLYWSDDCKKAY
+597 SLYWSDSCKKAY
-609 QDYILNELKE
+609 QDYIFNELKK

>member
-1 MIKKIVYLQKIKK
+1 MNKNNISPNEGNSIK
-14 QLNMSKND
+14 
-22 ISLKEVNTIEM
+22 M

-68 YSFATG
+68 YSFAIG

-85 VIVKEIKKDD
+85 VIVKKISKNSTQWKTITENHPQIDQEKDM
-95 SKWREIKEVTP
+95 
-106 SLSEETSIYEVV
+106 YEVV

-132 YIIEHTTDE
+132 YIIDHTTDE
-141 EDKEDELKTMY
+141 EDKEDEQKAMY
-152 SLIYETRRDFSA
+152 KLIYETRKNLSD
-164 YLQAIG
+164 YLQKIG
-170 TQTNFNNIDEKH
+170 EKTIFDNIDEKH
-182 AFNAFQ
+182 ASNAYQ
-188 CIKNWIENKKT
+188 CIKKWIENKKT

-217 DNETEESCG
+217 DENTEESCG
-226 SLQVVWYEINEDK
+226 SLQVVWYEIDENK

-264 FLQKRNLGDDNL
+264 FLQKRNLGDDNI
-276 EISQGN
+276 EITQGN

-305 ENKIPSNRIELLLRL
+305 EDKIPSNRIELLLRL
-320 NKGVFET
+320 NKGVFEN

-340 SGKESLTEIVKKE
+340 SEKEGLSKIVKEE
-353 WKSVVSV
+353 WKSVVTV

-380 THAGTPLQEIYKN
+380 THAGIPLQEIYKN
-393 YESATSQ
+393 YQNATSQ
-400 EDFVNKLEKIIKI
+400 IDFISKLEKMIKI
-413 NNLVELDYS
+413 KNPVELSYS
-422 KNRRQIRNILL
+422 KDRSHIRNILL
-433 LLNIHT
+433 LLNVHT
-439 LNKQLGALREHTEV
+439 LNKQLGALRKHTEV
-453 NSPSYKFPFDIF
+453 DSPSYKFPFDIF
-465 VTQNWDVEHIDS
+465 VAQNWDVEHIDS
-477 AQTNRLSKKEDQKEW
+477 AQTNRLNKKGDQKEW

-500 PEKEWNEKVTPFEL
+500 PEKEWNEKVAPFEL

-525 KEIAKEKS
+525 KEIAEEKS

-597 SLYWSDDCKKAY
+597 SLYWSDSCKKAY
-609 QDYILNELKE
+609 QDYIFNELKK

>member
-1 MIKKIVYLQKIKK
+1 MNKNNTV
-14 QLNMSKND
+14 SKEGN
-22 ISLKEVNTIEM
+22 SIEM

-42 RIFYVP
+42 RTFYVP

-59 QVKDLLDDL
+59 QVKDLLEDL
-68 YSFATG
+68 YSFASG

-85 VIVKEIKKDD
+85 IIVKKISKD
-95 SKWREIKEVTP
+95 SAQWKAIIETHPQINQEKE
-106 SLSEETSIYEVV
+106 IYEVV

-132 YIIEHTTDE
+132 YIIDHTADE
-141 EDKEDELKTMY
+141 EDKEDEQKAMY
-152 SLIYETRRDFSA
+152 KLIYETRKNLSD
-164 YLQAIG
+164 YLQKIG
-170 TQTNFNNIDEKH
+170 EKTIFDNIDEKH
-182 AFNAFQ
+182 ASNAYQ
-188 CIKNWIENKKT
+188 CIKRWIENKKT

-217 DNETEESCG
+217 DKNTEESCG
-226 SLQVVWYEINEDK
+226 SLQVVWYEIDENK

-276 EISQGN
+276 EITQGN

-290 ENALHQDDFWYFLSN
+290 ENALHEDDFWYFLSN

-327 DKNKLFRSYYEIF
+327 DKNKLFRSYYGIF
-340 SGKESLTEIVKKE
+340 FEKEEHTEVVKEE
-353 WKSVVSV
+353 WKKIVTV

-393 YESATSQ
+393 YENSTSQ
-400 EDFVNKLEKIIKI
+400 IDFISRLEKMIKI
-413 NNLVELDYS
+413 KNPVELSYS
-422 KNRRQIRNILL
+422 KDRSQIRNILL
-433 LLNIHT
+433 LLNVHI

-465 VTQNWDVEHIDS
+465 VAQNWDVEHIDS
-477 AQTNRLSKKEDQKEW
+477 AQTNRLNKIEDQKEW
-492 VKVHKEFL
+492 IKVHKEFL
-500 PEKEWNEKVTPFEL
+500 PEKEWNEKVASFEL
-514 EENWEKCIEAI
+514 EENWQKCIEAI
-525 KEIAKEKS
+525 KEIAEEKS
-533 EEEDNRNTIGNLT
+533 EEEDNRNIIGNLT

-597 SLYWSDDCKKAY
+597 SLYWSDSCKKAY

>member
-1 MIKKIVYLQKIKK
+1 MI
-14 QLNMSKND
+14 
-22 ISLKEVNTIEM
+22 ENTIEM
-33 KSLIELRDG
+33 KSLIELRNG

-68 YSFATG
+68 YSFASG
-74 KNEKQFYCLQP
+74 ENKELFYCLQP
-85 VIVKEIKKDD
+85 IIVKKISKDSTQWRTIVEKD
-95 SKWREIKEVTP
+95 SYMDREKE
-106 SLSEETSIYEVV
+106 IYEVV

-132 YIIEHTTDE
+132 YIIDKANE
-141 EDKEDELKTMY
+141 EDKEDERKAMY
-152 SLIYETRRDFSA
+152 NLIYETRKEMTSF
-164 YLQAIG
+164 LE
-170 TQTNFNNIDEKH
+170 NIATKTINDVTDIDRKH
-182 AFNAFQ
+182 AFEAYQ
-188 CIKNWIENKKT
+188 YIDEWVTTKKT
-199 PNLKASNIRS
+199 PQLKASTIRS
-209 KLATFLCQ
+209 KLALLLCQ
-217 DNETEESCG
+217 DKNTKESCG
-226 SLQVVWYEINEDK
+226 SLQVVWYEIDESK

-264 FLQKRNLGDDNL
+264 FLQKRNLGDNNL
-276 EISQGN
+276 GVTQGN
-282 IALEWERI
+282 IALEWERV
-290 ENALHQDDFWYFLSN
+290 ENALHQDDFWYFLSK
-305 ENKIPSNRIELLLRL
+305 ENKRPSNRIELLLRL

-327 DKNKLFRSYYEIF
+327 DKNKLFRSYYGVFFE
-340 SGKESLTEIVKKE
+340 KEGLAEVVKEE
-353 WKSVVSV
+353 WKKIVTV

-393 YESATSQ
+393 YENATSQ
-400 EDFVNKLEKIIKI
+400 IDFISRLEKMIKI
-413 NNLVELDYS
+413 KDIVELSYS
-422 KNRRQIRNILL
+422 KDHRQIRNVLL
-433 LLNIHT
+433 LLNVHT

-465 VTQNWDVEHIDS
+465 VAQNWDVEHIDS
-477 AQTNRLSKKEDQKEW
+477 AQTNSLSKKEDQKEW

-525 KEIAKEKS
+525 KEIAEEKS
-533 EEEDNRNTIGNLT
+533 EEDNRNTIGNLT

-597 SLYWSDDCKKAY
+597 SLYWSDSCKKAY

>member
-1 MIKKIVYLQKIKK
+1 
-14 QLNMSKND
+14 MSKTNTV
-22 ISLKEVNTIEM
+22 SKEGNSIEM

-42 RIFYVP
+42 RTFYVP

-59 QVKDLLDDL
+59 QVKDLLEDL
-68 YSFATG
+68 YSFASG

-85 VIVKEIKKDD
+85 IIVKKISKD
-95 SKWREIKEVTP
+95 SAQWKAIIETHPQINQEKE
-106 SLSEETSIYEVV
+106 IYEVV

-132 YIIEHTTDE
+132 YIIDHTADE
-141 EDKEDELKTMY
+141 EDKEDEQKAMY
-152 SLIYETRRDFSA
+152 KLIYETRKNLSD
-164 YLQAIG
+164 YLQKIG
-170 TQTNFNNIDEKH
+170 EKTIFDNIDEKH
-182 AFNAFQ
+182 ASNAYQ
-188 CIKNWIENKKT
+188 CIKRWIENKKT

-217 DNETEESCG
+217 DKNTEESCG
-226 SLQVVWYEINEDK
+226 SLQVVWYEIDENK

-276 EISQGN
+276 EITQGN

-340 SGKESLTEIVKKE
+340 SGKEGLTEIVKDE
-353 WKSVVSV
+353 WKDVVSI

-380 THAGTPLQEIYKN
+380 THAGASLQEIYRS
-393 YESATSQ
+393 YEETTDQ
-400 EDFVNKLEKIIKI
+400 KDFISKLKEMIKAKYPKDPAG
-413 NNLVELDYS
+413 LSYS
-422 KNRRQIRNILL
+422 KNRYDIKNLLL
-433 LLNIHT
+433 LLNVHT
-439 LNKQLGALREHTEV
+439 LNKQLEALRKHTEV

-465 VTQNWDVEHIDS
+465 VAQNWDVEHIDS
-477 AQTNRLSKKEDQKEW
+477 SQTNTLSNKKDQKEW

-500 PEKEWNEKVTPFEL
+500 PEKEWNEKVAPFEL
-514 EENWEKCIEAI
+514 EENWDKCIEAI
-525 KEIAKEKS
+525 KEIAEEKS
-533 EEEDNRNTIGNLT
+533 EEDNRDTIGNLT

-597 SLYWSDDCKKAY
+597 SLYWSDACKKAY

>member
-1 MIKKIVYLQKIKK
+1 MNKNNISPNEGNSIK
-14 QLNMSKND
+14 
-22 ISLKEVNTIEM
+22 M

-68 YSFATG
+68 YSFAIG

-85 VIVKEIKKDD
+85 VIVKKISKNSTQWKTITENHPQIDQEKDM
-95 SKWREIKEVTP
+95 
-106 SLSEETSIYEVV
+106 YEVV

-132 YIIEHTTDE
+132 YIIDHTTDE
-141 EDKEDELKTMY
+141 EDKEDEQKAMY
-152 SLIYETRRDFSA
+152 KLIYETRKNLSD
-164 YLQAIG
+164 YLQKIG
-170 TQTNFNNIDEKH
+170 EKTIFDNIDEKH
-182 AFNAFQ
+182 ASNAYQ
-188 CIKNWIENKKT
+188 CIKKWIENKKT

-217 DNETEESCG
+217 DENTEESCG
-226 SLQVVWYEINEDK
+226 SLQVVWYEIDENK

-264 FLQKRNLGDDNL
+264 FLQKRNLGDDNI
-276 EISQGN
+276 EITQGN

-305 ENKIPSNRIELLLRL
+305 EDKIPSNRIELLLRL
-320 NKGVFET
+320 NKGVFEN

-340 SGKESLTEIVKKE
+340 SEKEGLSEIVKEE
-353 WKSVVSV
+353 WKSVVTV

-380 THAGTPLQEIYKN
+380 THAGIPLQEIYKN
-393 YESATSQ
+393 YQNATSQ
-400 EDFVNKLEKIIKI
+400 IDFISKLEKMIKI
-413 NNLVELDYS
+413 KNPVELSYS
-422 KNRRQIRNILL
+422 KDRSHIRNILL
-433 LLNIHT
+433 LLNVHT
-439 LNKQLGALREHTEV
+439 LNKQLGALRKHTEV
-453 NSPSYKFPFDIF
+453 DSPSYKFPFDIF
-465 VTQNWDVEHIDS
+465 VAQNWDVEHIDS
-477 AQTNRLSKKEDQKEW
+477 AQTNRLNKKEDQKEW

-500 PEKEWNEKVTPFEL
+500 PEKEWNEKVAPFEL

-525 KEIAKEKS
+525 KEIAEEKS

-546 LLDAETNRSYG
+546 LLDAETNRSCG

-597 SLYWSDDCKKAY
+597 SLYWSDSCKKAY
-609 QDYILNELKE
+609 QDYIFNELKK

>member
-1 MIKKIVYLQKIKK
+1 MEE
-14 QLNMSKND
+14 NS
-22 ISLKEVNTIEM
+22 IEM

-42 RIFYVP
+42 RTFYVP

-68 YSFATG
+68 YSFASG

-85 VIVKEIKKDD
+85 IIVKKISKDSAQWKTIVGNHPQIKQEKDM
-95 SKWREIKEVTP
+95 
-106 SLSEETSIYEVV
+106 YEVV

-152 SLIYETRRDFSA
+152 SLIYETRRDFST

-320 NKGVFET
+320 NKGIFET

-380 THAGTPLQEIYKN
+380 THANTPLQDIYKN
-393 YESATSQ
+393 YENATSQ
-400 EDFVNKLEKIIKI
+400 EDFIYKLKEMIKGKLPE
-413 NNLVELDYS
+413 NPETLSYS
-422 KNRRQIRNILL
+422 NTKDRYNIWKILL
-433 LLNIHT
+433 WLNIHT
-439 LNKQLGALREHTEV
+439 LNLQLKSLRGSSEV

-465 VTQNWDVEHIDS
+465 VAQNWDVEHIDS

-514 EENWEKCIEAI
+514 EENWEKCIEVI
-525 KEIAKEKS
+525 KEIAEEKS

-597 SLYWSDDCKKAY
+597 SLYWSDDCKKTY

-619 YGKQ
+619 YDKQ